1 MLVTVYNQ
9 KMVAYKCLNKS
20 SLKDSEVDKQYS
32 LHRSE
37 LFMAV
42 LLRIHVFWN
51 IIPCQLVTSYPVF

>member
-1 MLVTVYNQ
+1 MPVTVYNQ

-20 SLKDSEVDKQYS
+20 SLKGSEVDKQYS

-51 IIPCQLVTSYPVF
+51 MMPCHWGNGY